1 MGYRT
6 LRMAELSFRR
16 QRIEIGVAISSGS
29 SGWVGEVLYRTLSV
43 SNRANEIDTGVK
55 FVDRSY

>member
-16 QRIEIGVAISSGS
+16 QRIERDVGISSGEAAGAVYCFMNS
-29 SGWVGEVLYRTLSV
+29 IRIESCE
-43 SNRANEIDTGVK
+43 
-55 FVDRSY
+55 